1 MARLQGS
8 HPNLLRLK
16 AGLTADADYTDPS
29 VAIPGYAGT
38 AGSLLSSDPALAKAW
53 AVVPRRS
60 DGSVLTKV
68 KIKVTFRTAATGAEV
83 AGTFSSTTFAVVPRH
98 ELEGKG
104 TSRPAVEWLGAVVDQ
119 PSMKPIIV
127 DVAAFDAM
135 GLIFT
140 AITAVGADQVF
151 VYVQEWL

>member
-8 HPNLLRLK
+8 HPNLLRIK

-38 AGSLLSSDPALAKAW
+38 SGSLLSSDPALAKAW

-60 DGSVLTKV
+60 DGSSLTKI

-83 AGTFSSTTFAVVPRH
+83 AGTFSSTTFAIVPRDDK
-98 ELEGKG
+98 EGKG
-104 TSRPAVEWLGAVVDQ
+104 DTRPAVEWLGEVTDQ
-119 PSMKPIIV
+119 PSKKPIIV

-140 AITAVGADQVF
+140 SITAVGADQVF